1 MSRENV
7 DFLLR
12 HTQKKNRLSIFL
24 KKYIYKHRESAFAAV
39 SRVDKS
45 TL

>member
-12 HTQKKNRLSIFL
+12 HTKKKEPTLYFL

-39 SRVDKS
+39 VRVDKS